1 MARSAARSQRGLRR
15 AVPRWIALAGA
26 AGGLLTA
33 PALAQE
39 VTVESPTAAMLLVTS
54 ASEEANT
61 HFWTAIDEWENIRGR
76 VAAEQL
82 ERALSIDQ
90 SFGLARVMHGFVT
103 PGLQQ
108 EERAAEIERGLGQL
122 AGASAPELTVATA
135 LKAWN
140 LGNNEAAQ
148 TLLRA
153 AGELTPGDRHVAY
166 MHAMVTLNID
176 QHAGIQKLQ
185 KVAQRF
191 PDFAPVQNILA
202 YTLWNTGDHDGGM
215 KAVRKYVELVP
226 DHPNPYDSYGELLQW
241 DGRFEDAATQYRN
254 AVQRDQA
261 FNAAY
266 FGLAEIA
273 RLTGRTSDIPGLIEQ
288 GIQYAPTTQARI
300 NARRALANHYL
311 MQGKRNAA
319 MTELATV
326 AEEAAANDIDWL
338 TTLAHQQLALAAAMS
353 GRGAAVDTHLQAAAD
368 VGGADTPAQHA
379 WATWAYA
386 AVGNLDKARTHAQ
399 QLEGKADA
407 ANWKTAS
414 RAANALLQLHENNT
428 AQALYQL
435 EQADPANIVVRALLA
450 DCYQRMGR
458 KAEARTLKD
467 EVMNDRTVS
476 FFNSMAPIAMAH
488 VSKL

>member
-1 MARSAARSQRGLRR
+1 
-15 AVPRWIALAGA
+15 
-26 AGGLLTA
+26 
-33 PALAQE
+33 
-39 VTVESPTAAMLLVTS
+39 
-54 ASEEANT
+54 
-61 HFWTAIDEWENIRGR
+61 
-76 VAAEQL
+76 
-82 ERALSIDQ
+82 
-90 SFGLARVMHGFVT
+90 
-103 PGLQQ
+103 
-108 EERAAEIERGLGQL
+108 
-122 AGASAPELTVATA
+122 
-135 LKAWN
+135 
-140 LGNNEAAQ
+140 
-148 TLLRA
+148 
-153 AGELTPGDRHVAY
+153 
-166 MHAMVTLNID
+166 
-176 QHAGIQKLQ
+176 
-185 KVAQRF
+185 
-191 PDFAPVQNILA
+191 
-202 YTLWNTGDHDGGM
+202 M

-467 EVMNDRTVS
+467 EVELLQFHGPHRHGARVEALGCGSWSRSRRSDARGAASTAAGVTRPS
-476 FFNSMAPIAMAH
+476 LRSAPPAGRRDSRAAR
-488 VSKL
+488 SYP